1 MTACRL
7 CPRGCGTDRETGGG
21 FCRVGKAPTV
31 ARAALHMWEEP
42 CLSGGNGSGTVF
54 FSGCNLARVYCQN
67 YPISRG
73 QAGKEITKAR
83 LSEIFRELVGLGA
96 DNINLVTPTHF
107 SDVIAETLRKEKPPV
122 PVVWNCGGYESVET
136 LRTLEGLIDVYMPDM
151 KYSFSAPAARYSNA
165 PDYPERAKAAILE
178 MFRQRGGYV
187 LDDRGLIKSGV
198 IIRHL
203 ILPGNLENTFGVIDW
218 AAETFRPGQVL
229 FSLMS
234 QFTPTEN
241 CAACPEIN
249 RPLTREEHERA
260 IEYLENSGI
269 EDGFYQDLGSVGES
283 FIPPFDL
290 TGV

>member
-1 MTACRL
+1 M
-7 CPRGCGTDRETGGG
+7 
-21 FCRVGKAPTV
+21 GKAPTV

-54 FSGCNLARVYCQN
+54 FFGCNLACVYCQN

-73 QAGKEITKAR
+73 QTGKEITKAR
-83 LSEIFRELVGLGA
+83 LSEIFRELVDLGA

-151 KYSFSAPAARYSNA
+151 KYAFSAPAARYSNA

-178 MFRQRGGYV
+178 MFRQRGRYV

-203 ILPGNLENTFGVIDW
+203 ILPGNPENTFGVIDW
-218 AAETFRPGQVL
+218 AAETFKPGQVL

-241 CAACPEIN
+241 CAAFPEIN
-249 RPLTREEHERA
+249 RPLNRQEHERA
-260 IEYLENSGI
+260 IEYLGASGI

>member
-1 MTACRL
+1 M
-7 CPRGCGTDRETGGG
+7 
-21 FCRVGKAPTV
+21 GKAPTV
-31 ARAALHMWEEP
+31 ARAALHLWEEP

-54 FSGCNLARVYCQN
+54 FSGCNLGCVYCQN

-83 LSEIFRELVGLGA
+83 LSEIFRELVEKGA

-107 SDVIAETLRKEKPPV
+107 SDVIAETLRAEKPPV

-136 LRTLEGLIDVYMPDM
+136 LKTLEGLIDVFMPDM
-151 KYSFSAPAARYSNA
+151 KYADPYIAARFSHS
-165 PDYPERAKAAILE
+165 PDYPEKAKAAILE
-178 MFRQRGGYV
+178 MFRQRGRYV

-198 IIRHL
+198 MIRHL
-203 ILPGNLENTFGVIDW
+203 ILPGNLDNTFRVIDW
-218 AAETFRPGQVL
+218 VAETFRPGQVL

-241 CAACPEIN
+241 CTAFPEIN
-249 RPLTREEHERA
+249 RPLSEEEHERA
-260 IEYLENSGI
+260 IKYLESSGI

>member
-1 MTACRL
+1 M
-7 CPRGCGTDRETGGG
+7 
-21 FCRVGKAPTV
+21 GKAPTV
-31 ARAALHMWEEP
+31 ARAALHLWEEP

-54 FSGCNLARVYCQN
+54 FSGCNLGCVYCQN

-83 LSEIFRELVGLGA
+83 LSEIFRELVEKGA

-107 SDVIAETLRKEKPPV
+107 SDVIAETLRAEKPPV
-122 PVVWNCGGYESVET
+122 PFVWNCGGYESVDT
-136 LRTLEGLIDVYMPDM
+136 LKTLEGLIDVYMPDM
-151 KYSFSAPAARYSNA
+151 KYADPYIAA
-165 PDYPERAKAAILE
+165 
-178 MFRQRGGYV
+178 RQRGRYV

-198 IIRHL
+198 MIRHL
-203 ILPGNLENTFGVIDW
+203 ILPGNLDNTFRVIDW
-218 AAETFRPGQVL
+218 VAETFRPGQVL

-241 CAACPEIN
+241 CAAFPEIN
-249 RPLTREEHERA
+249 RPLSEEEHEKA
-260 IEYLENSGI
+260 IGYLESSGI